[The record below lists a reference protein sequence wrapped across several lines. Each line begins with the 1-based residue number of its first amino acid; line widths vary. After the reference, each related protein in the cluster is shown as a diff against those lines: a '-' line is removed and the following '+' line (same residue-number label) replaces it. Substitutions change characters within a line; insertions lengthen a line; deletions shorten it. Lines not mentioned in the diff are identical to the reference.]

1 MLGVLGNI
9 LARAGRVEPARALLA
24 ELRQRLADGLATSAD
39 PAYVLAASGELD
51 EAMQLFEEACDKPA
65 GLAVYF
71 KVESLLDPVRS
82 HRRFS
87 AMLRRLR
94 LE

>member
-39 PAYVLAASGELD
+39 PAYVLAAS
-51 EAMQLFEEACDKPA
+51 EEACDKPA